1 MKSKH
6 SVLGKALA
14 SIIIASYALAC
25 AMFPQEERYVT
36 SESIN
41 DNVTASEQQLAYW
54 RSYGI

>member
-6 SVLGKALA
+6 SVVA
-14 SIIIASYALAC
+14 SIIIASYAFAC
-25 AMFPQEERYVT
+25 AIFPQEERYVT

-41 DNVTASEQQLAYW
+41 DNVTASEQQLDYW